1 LNGILILDKPAG
13 FTSFDAVAL
22 MRGLCRE
29 RKIGH
34 TGTLDP
40 MATGVLPLLLGSA
53 TRAAALLEDTDK
65 EYEAGFRFG
74 IATDSQDS
82 TGKTVAEST
91 VRAAGE
97 QVEEALSRFRG
108 EIRQIPPMV
117 SALSV
122 GGQRLYDLARRGIV
136 VERESRPVT
145 IYRLELNSFDE
156 ETQTGTLT
164 VACSKGTYI
173 RTLCA
178 DLAEALGTLGVM
190 TALRRTRAAGYSLAD
205 AVTMDGA
212 KALAAEGRIAER
224 LLPVE
229 SLFSQHPALRVT
241 AAQTV
246 RFANGGAL
254 SLERTPLAQELPE
267 DGEVYR
273 VHSPQGAFLGLGR
286 VSAERGELGVLRLFC
301 RNTDIESVF
310 GENRE

>member
-1 LNGILILDKPAG
+1 MNGVLILDKPAG
-13 FTSFDAVAL
+13 FTSFDAVAV

-40 MATGVLPLLLGSA
+40 MATGVLPLLLGHA

-74 IATDSQDS
+74 IATDTQDS
-82 TGKTVAEST
+82 TGKTVAESEA
-91 VRAAGE
+91 RATGA

-117 SALSV
+117 SAVSV
-122 GGQRLYDLARRGIV
+122 GGQRLYALARQGIV

-145 IYRLELNSFDE
+145 IYKLELTGFDE
-156 ETQTGTLT
+156 ASQTGSLT

-178 DLAEALGTLGVM
+178 DLGEALGTLGVM
-190 TALRRTRAAGYSLAD
+190 TALRRTRAAGFSLSD
-205 AVTMDGA
+205 AVTVEGA
-212 KALAAEGRIAER
+212 KGLAAAGKLEER

-229 SLFSQHPALRVT
+229 SLFSGDPAVRVT
-241 AAQTV
+241 SAQAV

-254 SLERTPLAQELPE
+254 SLERTPLAQERPA
-267 DGEVYR
+267 DGAVYR
-273 VHSPQGAFLGLGR
+273 VHSPEGEFLGLGK
-286 VSAERGELGVLRLFC
+286 VAAERGELGILRLF
-301 RNTDIESVF
+301 R
-310 GENRE
+310 